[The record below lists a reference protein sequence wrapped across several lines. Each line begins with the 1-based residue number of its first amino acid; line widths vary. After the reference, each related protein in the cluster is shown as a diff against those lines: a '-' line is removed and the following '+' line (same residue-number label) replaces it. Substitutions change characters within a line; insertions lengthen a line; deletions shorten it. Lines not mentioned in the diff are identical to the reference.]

1 MTQRI
6 IIDTDPGI
14 DDAMAILFAF
24 RSPELRIEGL
34 TSIFGNVSAAQGARN
49 AVTLSQLAGHSVP
62 VAQGASVPL
71 AMPPRPHS
79 DYVHGSDGFGNI
91 DWPAA
96 EGELDSRTAAQF
108 IIDTVNAH
116 PGDVILIP
124 LGPLTNLA
132 LALELDPSIAAKV
145 KEVVLMG
152 GTVHETGNVSPV
164 AEANIINDPHA
175 ADAVFGA
182 DWPVTMI
189 GLDVTHQVLL
199 KTAVL
204 ERIEAANPQQG
215 GFLNRAAQ
223 HYFDFYRAAMGID
236 GCYFHDAATIAY
248 VLDPSLFGC
257 RHGRIRV
264 ATDGLA
270 IGQTMMAPEGREFP
284 TPGWADR
291 PLVKVAV
298 EVDAVRVLSLFEQR
312 LSEQPR

>member
-24 RSPELRIEGL
+24 RSPELQVAGL
-34 TSIFGNVSAAQGARN
+34 TSIFGNVSAERGALN
-49 AVTLSQLAGHSVP
+49 ALTLCQLAGISVP
-62 VAQGASVPL
+62 VAQGATVPL
-71 AMPPRPHS
+71 AMAPRPHS

-91 DWPAA
+91 DWPQA
-96 EGELDSRTAAQF
+96 EGTIDSRSAAQF
-108 IIDTVNAH
+108 IVETVHANPH
-116 PGDVILIP
+116 EVTLIA

-132 LALELDPSIAAKV
+132 LALELDPSIAGLV

-152 GTVHETGNVSPV
+152 GAVHETGNVSPV

-175 ADAVFGA
+175 ADRVFGA

-199 KTAVL
+199 KTSVL
-204 ERIEAANPQQG
+204 ARIEAANPEQG
-215 GFLNRAAQ
+215 GFLNKAAQ
-223 HYFDFYRAAMGID
+223 HYFDFYRGAMGID

-270 IGQTMMAPEGREFP
+270 LGQTMMAPEGRDFP
-284 TPGWADR
+284 TPGWENR
-291 PLVKVAV
+291 PLIKIAF
-298 EVDAVRVLSLFEQR
+298 EIDDVRVLKLFEQR
-312 LSEQPR
+312 LSGTNA